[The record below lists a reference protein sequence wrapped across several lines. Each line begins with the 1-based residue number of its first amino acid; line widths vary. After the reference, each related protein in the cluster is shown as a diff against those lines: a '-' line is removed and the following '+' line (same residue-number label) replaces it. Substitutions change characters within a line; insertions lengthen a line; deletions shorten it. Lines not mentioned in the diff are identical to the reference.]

1 MRTLIAAALF
11 VLAIA
16 NPALADRRVALVIGN
31 SGYENVS
38 RLANPSND
46 ADVVTATLKNAG
58 FDVVESRRNLKY
70 NETRRLLRDFSEVA
84 RDADMAVIY
93 YAGHGIE
100 VDGNNYLIPVDAS
113 LERDVDVL
121 DEAIPLDRLLLTI
134 DPAKKL
140 RLVILDA
147 CRDNPFTRTMK
158 RTIATR
164 SIGRGFAKVEPNSVN
179 TLIAFAAKAGSTASD
194 GDSKNSPFTAAL
206 VKYIATPGLDLRK
219 AFGFIRDDVMK
230 VTLNRQEPF
239 VYGSLGGNDVSLVP
253 APPQQQAPAAN
264 VLDSAR
270 RDYEFAERVGSIEA
284 WDSFIRNYPS
294 GFYNDLAV
302 AQRRKLIAEATR
314 IEATEKARKAEEDK
328 ARLATEQAA
337 KKEQD
342 EAAARAKAA
351 EAARLAAE
359 KAKRD
364 EELKVAAAEKAKAE
378 AQAKIA
384 EQERRAA
391 EKARQ
396 DEEKAAAAR
405 AAFEKAAAEKA
416 AAAKAAAD
424 KAAADKAAA
433 EKAAAEKIEAA
444 KVAADRAAAEKA
456 AVEKAAAEKAAADKA
471 QEKTQVAALTPPA
484 SPEPAPKAESIN
496 RQLQTELRRV
506 GCFTSAAN
514 DDWGNAAQRSLEQFN
529 RRAGLKLD
537 VKTASIDAL
546 DAVRGKTSRVCPL
559 VCNHGYRAEGEKCVE
574 IVCKAGFEVGDN
586 NTCERVEPKKKPP
599 PPVAKR
605 DEAPPAAAK
614 QQAVPPAA
622 ATPPAAKRQATG
634 GQIVCDTAGCRPLRA
649 GCRIQA
655 VGTNGMSINGG
666 GALQREACD

>member
-1 MRTLIAAALF
+1 MRTLIAATLFALA
-11 VLAIA
+11 LAS
-16 NPALADRRVALVIGN
+16 PALAERRVALVIGN
-31 SGYENVS
+31 SGYENVG

-46 ADVVTATLKNAG
+46 ADVVTTTLKNAG

-70 NETRRLLRDFSEVA
+70 NETRRLLRDFSDIA

-100 VDGNNYLIPVDAS
+100 VDGNNYLIPVDAA

-147 CRDNPFTRTMK
+147 CRDNPFAKTMK
-158 RTIATR
+158 RTLATR

-206 VKYIATPGLDLRK
+206 VKHITTPGLDLRK

-230 VTLNRQEPF
+230 VTLNKQEPF

-253 APPQQQAPAAN
+253 AAPVPQTPAAN
-264 VLDSAR
+264 INDSIR
-270 RDYEFAERVGSIEA
+270 RDYELAERVGTVDL

-294 GFYNDLAV
+294 GFYHDAAV
-302 AQRRKLIAEATR
+302 AQRRKLLAEAAR

-328 ARLATEQAA
+328 SRLAAEHAA

-359 KAKRD
+359 KVKRD
-364 EELKVAAAEKAKAE
+364 EELKVAAAEKTKAE

-396 DEEKAAAAR
+396 DEEKAAAAK
-405 AAFEKAAAEKA
+405 AAAEKAAAEKA

-424 KAAADKAAA
+424 KAAADKTAA
-433 EKAAAEKIEAA
+433 EKAAAKKIEAA
-444 KVAADRAAAEKA
+444 KVAADKAAADNAAADKAAAEKA
-456 AVEKAAAEKAAADKA
+456 AVDKA

-506 GCFTSAAN
+506 GCFTSAVN
-514 DDWGNAAQRSLEQFN
+514 DDWGTSAQRSLDQFN
-529 RRAGLKLD
+529 KRAGVKLD

-559 VCNHGYRAEGEKCVE
+559 VCSHGYRAEGEKCVE
-574 IVCKAGFEVGDN
+574 IVCKAGFEVGDDN
-586 NTCERVEPKKKPP
+586 ICERIEPKKKPQP
-599 PPVAKR
+599 AAKR
-605 DEAPPAAAK
+605 DEPTARPKAADSPAPARP
-614 QQAVPPAA
+614 QAS
-622 ATPPAAKRQATG
+622 
-634 GQIVCDTAGCRPLRA
+634 GQMICDGAGCRA
-649 GCRIQA
+649 VQKGCRI
-655 VGTNGMSINGG
+655 VGAGLNGLTGG
-666 GALQREACD
+666 GASATIQKEVCN